1 MSITA
6 IVENGTIKLPMP
18 VPDGTR
24 VEITLPAK
32 SILAIARVTVSVRE
46 PGTDRNVPVF
56 EQRARAASPCSF
68 TASSDTGGTPVPT
81 ESGAEE
87 DGLTL
92 YDTLKEIIGQAEGLP
107 PDFAAEHDHYLH
119 GKPKRTGP

>member
-24 VEITLPAK
+24 VEITLP
-32 SILAIARVTVSVRE
+32 
-46 PGTDRNVPVF
+46 
-56 EQRARAASPCSF
+56 
-68 TASSDTGGTPVPT
+68 T
-81 ESGAEE
+81 ESDAEE

-92 YDTLKEIIGQAEGLP
+92 YDTLKEIIGKAEGLP
-107 PDFAAEHDHYLH
+107 PDFSAEHDHYLH